1 MLNFASEQQGGVSM
15 KLLRRCFKRCV
26 AKFKYLSILAVL
38 FFVFASATAEA
49 SSIDELLEKSE
60 IAPNPVPALT
70 VTGYELSPEV
80 FLPGD
85 VGILKVSLKNTQEE
99 PIEKSVELEE
109 PGEKSKT
116 VVETETTFTMDA
128 FISEAYIVERDFKIF
143 NRHTSVGFVG
153 PGDEIELAFKIK
165 APQSPG
171 IYMLKFIADVEDAH
185 GNICKGIRYYIP
197 VTVSHSLRIYPQN
210 VSEGG
215 VELAVVNEGTG
226 GVQAVFVEV
235 SRENGVE
242 IDECSKIAYIGDM
255 DAGEMKTAAFKINEK
270 GGGNGE
276 VCFVATFK
284 NGINEHRTGEVC
296 VNVRSESRGE
306 NAEKGGSEVNEE
318 VKKKDE
324 GEEREMETMW
334 NESFAVNGSNTV
346 DVHSGGNDEEAP
358 NFLSFI
364 LKIFNIC
371 AISR

>member
-15 KLLRRCFKRCV
+15 KLLRRCFKRYV
-26 AKFKYLSILAVL
+26 AKFKYLSVLAVL
-38 FFVFASATAEA
+38 FCVFASATAGA
-49 SSIDELLEKSE
+49 SSVDELLEKSE

-128 FISEAYIVERDFKIF
+128 FISEAYIVERDFKVF

-171 IYMLKFIADVEDAH
+171 IYMLKFVADVEDAH

-197 VTVSHSLRIYPQN
+197 VTVSHSLRIYPHN

-215 VELAVVNEGTG
+215 VELAVVNEGSG

-235 SRENGVE
+235 SRGNGVE

-255 DAGEMKTAAFKINEK
+255 DAGEMKTASFKINEK
-270 GGGNGE
+270 EGGNGE
-276 VCFVATFK
+276 VCFVARFK

-306 NAEKGGSEVNEE
+306 NAERGGSEVNEE
-318 VKKKDE
+318 VKKEE

-346 DVHSGGNDEEAP
+346 DVHPGGNDEEAP

-371 AISR
+371 AILR

>member
-1 MLNFASEQQGGVSM
+1 M

-38 FFVFASATAEA
+38 FFVFTSATAGA
-49 SSIDELLEKSE
+49 SSVDELLEKSE

-85 VGILKVSLKNTQEE
+85 VGILKVTLKNTQEE

-128 FISEAYIVERDFKIF
+128 FISEAYIVERDFKVF

-153 PGDEIELAFKIK
+153 PGDETELAFKIK

-171 IYMLKFIADVEDAH
+171 IYMLKFVADVEDAH

-215 VELAVVNEGTG
+215 VELAVVNEGLG

-255 DAGEMKTAAFKINEK
+255 DAGEMKTASFKINEK

-276 VCFVATFK
+276 VCFVARFK
-284 NGINEHRTGEVC
+284 NGINEHRTDEVC

-306 NAEKGGSEVNEE
+306 NAERGGSEVNEG
-318 VKKKDE
+318 VKKEEGEE
-324 GEEREMETMW
+324 GEERETETMW

-346 DVHSGGNDEEAP
+346 DVHSGGNDEAP

>member
-1 MLNFASEQQGGVSM
+1 MLNFASEEQGGVSM
-15 KLLRRCFKRCV
+15 KLLRRCFKRYV
-26 AKFKYLSILAVL
+26 AKFKYLSVLAVL
-38 FFVFASATAEA
+38 FFVFASATAGA
-49 SSIDELLEKSE
+49 SSVDELLEKSE

-85 VGILKVSLKNTQEE
+85 VGILKVTLKNTQEE

-128 FISEAYIVERDFKIF
+128 FISEAYIVERDFKVF

-171 IYMLKFIADVEDAH
+171 IYMLKFVADVEDAH

-197 VTVSHSLRIYPQN
+197 VTVSHSLRIYPHN

-215 VELAVVNEGTG
+215 VELAVVNEGSG

-235 SRENGVE
+235 SRDNGVE

-255 DAGEMKTAAFKINEK
+255 DAGEMKTASFKINEK
-270 GGGNGE
+270 EGRNGE
-276 VCFVATFK
+276 VCFVARFK

-306 NAEKGGSEVNEE
+306 NAERGGSEVNEE
-318 VKKKDE
+318 VKKEE

-346 DVHSGGNDEEAP
+346 DVHSGGNDEAP

>member
-1 MLNFASEQQGGVSM
+1 MLNFASEEQGGVSM
-15 KLLRRCFKRCV
+15 KLLRRCIKRRV
-26 AKFKYLSILAVL
+26 AKFKYLSVLAVL
-38 FFVFASATAEA
+38 FCVFASATAGA
-49 SSIDELLEKSE
+49 SSVDELLEKSE

-85 VGILKVSLKNTQEE
+85 VGILKVTLKNTQEE

-128 FISEAYIVERDFKIF
+128 FISEAYIVERDFKVF

-197 VTVSHSLRIYPQN
+197 VTVSHSLRIYPHN

-215 VELAVVNEGTG
+215 VELAVVNEGSG

-255 DAGEMKTAAFKINEK
+255 DAGEMKTVSFKINEK

-276 VCFVATFK
+276 VCFVARFK

-296 VNVRSESRGE
+296 VNVRSESKGE
-306 NAEKGGSEVNEE
+306 NAERGGSEVNEE
-318 VKKKDE
+318 VMKEE
-324 GEEREMETMW
+324 GEEREKETMR

-346 DVHSGGNDEEAP
+346 DVHSSGNDEAP

-371 AISR
+371 AILR